1 MARTLGIMAA
11 ALLTSLSAV
20 LAAEAPRSAPPAA
33 PNVRRFASSLTIRET
48 TDEEAFAGDLVFELT
63 ALPDRA
69 PADVRVAVR
78 LDVTGTGAG
87 TTLKLFRV
95 EPGNEAERFITE
107 TTLTPREKVALFVF
121 PDAFFS
127 LVSGGKLALRVRQ
140 MPSSGLT
147 VRTPEKGVATLA
159 VTTGKHFPLWTLE
172 EILAPIWST
181 RHIVN
186 ETGLPVSENGE
197 PASTKLLFK
206 PAGKVTV
213 RNYTLD
219 TTYREGPDYVL
230 DGSTLRLTEGSS
242 IPFLT
247 RAQLFPENADAEP
260 GTMATHKGGLIAFGE
275 GTFFWSRQLAVSYT
289 PAETWNGPVPTHG
302 AGRLPHTRRLLQD
315 GDPLKILLFGD
326 SISVGASASG
336 RGGRPPYVPG
346 WGELLMRGLRQ
357 AYKSPITFVNPSK
370 GGGSAGWGLKIAAS
384 SVAPEKPD
392 LCILGFGMNDGR
404 ATPVDA
410 YISNLKR
417 IMALVRAERPD
428 TEFILV
434 ASWMPNADWRPLAP
448 MDGYLAALKELET
461 ESVAVADI
469 WSVSGHL
476 LKTKRYCDISSN
488 HVNHPSDFMVRIYAQ
503 VAMALLGPG
512 PRKALSQTAA
522 ALDPALVGGVEVEGR
537 APVGDPKVP
546 FQPAKLIHDPASTQT
561 HSRVGRTCTGVP
573 SLAISRGGRMWAA
586 WYSGTTPGEIIERCP
601 HAYVVVATSGDG
613 GETWREVL
621 AIDPDGAGPGKAY
634 DPLPWVDPTGTLWI
648 VWHDSRRAEAWAVTT
663 TEADSEAPSWSK
675 PRRITTGVMMNKPTV
690 LSSGEWLFPVVQ
702 RITGKLTHLRAMVSR
717 DKGET
722 FVDKG
727 ALEVSYELKPIEPMI
742 VERKNGPLWMLVRT
756 SYGIGESVSRDGGT
770 TWSPLTPSAI
780 KHCTSRFFITR
791 LQSGS
796 LLLVKHGP
804 VDVRTEGPTQ
814 RRELMAFISTD
825 DGATWTGGLMLDE
838 RAPVSYPD
846 GQQTPG
852 GFIHIIW
859 DYHRSREQTILTT
872 HFTEADVLAGSAA
885 AAAKVKAACRLVSK
899 GGVE

>member
-1 MARTLGIMAA
+1 
-11 ALLTSLSAV
+11 
-20 LAAEAPRSAPPAA
+20 
-33 PNVRRFASSLTIRET
+33 
-48 TDEEAFAGDLVFELT
+48 
-63 ALPDRA
+63 
-69 PADVRVAVR
+69 
-78 LDVTGTGAG
+78 
-87 TTLKLFRV
+87 
-95 EPGNEAERFITE
+95 
-107 TTLTPREKVALFVF
+107 
-121 PDAFFS
+121 
-127 LVSGGKLALRVRQ
+127 
-140 MPSSGLT
+140 
-147 VRTPEKGVATLA
+147 
-159 VTTGKHFPLWTLE
+159 
-172 EILAPIWST
+172 
-181 RHIVN
+181 
-186 ETGLPVSENGE
+186 
-197 PASTKLLFK
+197 
-206 PAGKVTV
+206 
-213 RNYTLD
+213 
-219 TTYREGPDYVL
+219 
-230 DGSTLRLTEGSS
+230 
-242 IPFLT
+242 
-247 RAQLFPENADAEP
+247 
-260 GTMATHKGGLIAFGE
+260 
-275 GTFFWSRQLAVSYT
+275 
-289 PAETWNGPVPTHG
+289 
-302 AGRLPHTRRLLQD
+302 
-315 GDPLKILLFGD
+315 
-326 SISVGASASG
+326 
-336 RGGRPPYVPG
+336 
-346 WGELLMRGLRQ
+346 
-357 AYKSPITFVNPSK
+357 
-370 GGGSAGWGLKIAAS
+370 
-384 SVAPEKPD
+384 
-392 LCILGFGMNDGR
+392 
-404 ATPVDA
+404 
-410 YISNLKR
+410 
-417 IMALVRAERPD
+417 
-428 TEFILV
+428 
-434 ASWMPNADWRPLAP
+434 
-448 MDGYLAALKELET
+448 
-461 ESVAVADI
+461 
-469 WSVSGHL
+469 
-476 LKTKRYCDISSN
+476 
-488 HVNHPSDFMVRIYAQ
+488 
-503 VAMALLGPG
+503 
-512 PRKALSQTAA
+512 
-522 ALDPALVGGVEVEGR
+522 
-537 APVGDPKVP
+537 
-546 FQPAKLIHDPASTQT
+546 
-561 HSRVGRTCTGVP
+561 
-573 SLAISRGGRMWAA
+573 MWAA